1 MKIQFYN
8 KQYFFFQSSSI
19 AYNDKI
25 HVNISTLIQK
35 LGTIFKTIDCHDSKG
50 VNDPLDLKDFN
61 HSLGL
66 KHFEFWEP
74 APIFFILKS
83 YTIPMET
90 CNETCKI

>member
-8 KQYFFFQSSSI
+8 KKYIFFQSSSI
-19 AYNDKI
+19 ACNDKI
-25 HVNISTLIQK
+25 HVNISTSIQK
-35 LGTIFKTIDCHDSKG
+35 LGRIKKPLKVMIPKG

-74 APIFFILKS
+74 PPILFLK
-83 YTIPMET
+83 
-90 CNETCKI
+90 